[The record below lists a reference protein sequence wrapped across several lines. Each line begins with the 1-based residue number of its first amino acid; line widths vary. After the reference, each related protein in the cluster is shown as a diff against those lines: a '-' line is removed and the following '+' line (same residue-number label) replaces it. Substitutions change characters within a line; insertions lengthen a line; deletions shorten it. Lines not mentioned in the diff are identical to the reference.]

1 MKNYFLIICS
11 LEVQDQVQH
20 GLFLVRTLRGL
31 QTAASL
37 WLLSVCACCR
47 EERELVSMSIN
58 VRALTS
64 TRIRTLILLD
74 QGPTLMTLFYL
85 NYLLKAPSPNT
96 VILGVKASRC
106 EFWGDKIH
114 AYQLLSQCLALLLG
128 LSGYFYYHPMTDME
142 IEMQG
147 KASNLPGVTGVWGHC
162 QDVQQAKVSRACALH
177 PWAALL

>member
-1 MKNYFLIICS
+1 MKNYFLIICR

-47 EERELVSMSIN
+47 EEGELVSMSIN

-85 NYLLKAPSPNT
+85 RHLLRDIVSAHEP
-96 VILGVKASRC
+96 VKHIWLQQCMSGNGNAGNVKGRGQACVWKQRQHHWDSTWSSSDWTTPVVVGAAW
-106 EFWGDKIH
+106 F
-114 AYQLLSQCLALLLG
+114 LL
-128 LSGYFYYHPMTDME
+128 H
-142 IEMQG
+142 
-147 KASNLPGVTGVWGHC
+147 
-162 QDVQQAKVSRACALH
+162 
-177 PWAALL
+177 